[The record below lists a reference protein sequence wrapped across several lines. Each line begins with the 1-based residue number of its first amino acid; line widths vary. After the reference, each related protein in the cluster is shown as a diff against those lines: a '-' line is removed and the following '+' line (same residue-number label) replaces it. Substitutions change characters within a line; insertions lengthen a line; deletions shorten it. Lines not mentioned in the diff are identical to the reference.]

1 MVRFTF
7 IRVVF
12 CAVNSL
18 VCRCSSHYP
27 KISIGEGQVAPHKVC
42 FISPEYWPLTGG
54 TGSYVYYLSNQLLK
68 NRYKVYVVTGANQAK
83 DIQVNPQLDVSFL
96 KIPKTPIIKS
106 FMLAAA
112 SNRKLQST
120 RRTTNVDIIHP
131 QLPLTPN
138 FAVPPNFG
146 KALVCTVHS
155 TWKGEAEAIRG
166 EPYSRLNANEK
177 FLVSFNWFLR
187 FFEEGMLARARKI
200 IAVSHFTKREL
211 INYYK
216 IPAGKIQVIHNG
228 VDINKFKPAA
238 DKRKVKAEL
247 GFNPDDI
254 AIVSVGRL
262 YARKGLFT
270 LIESM
275 PAVTKR
281 FPTAKFIISGKGQS
295 DEMAKLVAH
304 AERLGVKGKIV
315 FTGYTPDR
323 ELPRLYQA
331 ADVFAF
337 STFYEHHP
345 FAVLEAL
352 ATGLPV
358 VTTTVGGIPETIDSG
373 KNGILVEP
381 FNSKQFSDAILQ
393 LLDHPTEAA
402 EMGVKARRTVEQQLD
417 WRIVVKDAMEVYD
430 EALSGV

>member
-1 MVRFTF
+1 M
-7 IRVVF
+7 
-12 CAVNSL
+12 
-18 VCRCSSHYP
+18 VCRRNRYYY
-27 KISIGEGQVAPHKVC
+27 KILGREEQVASHKVC

-54 TGSYVYYLSNQLLK
+54 TGSYVYYLSNELLK
-68 NRYKVYVVTGANQAK
+68 NGYKIYVVTGSNQAQ
-83 DIQVNPQLDVSFL
+83 DVQVNPNLNVSFL
-96 KIPKTPIIKS
+96 KIPRTPIVKS

-112 SNRKLQST
+112 SNHKLQSV
-120 RRTTNVDIIHP
+120 RNAANVDITHP

-138 FAVPPNFG
+138 FAVPNNFG

-177 FLVSFNWFLR
+177 FLVSFNSFLR
-187 FFEEGMLARARKI
+187 FFEEGMLRRARKI
-200 IAVSHFTKREL
+200 IAVSHFTKWEL
-211 INYYK
+211 TNYYK
-216 IPAGKIQVIHNG
+216 IPASKIQVIHNG

-247 GFNPDDI
+247 GLNPDDL

-281 FPTAKFIISGKGQS
+281 FPNAKFIISGKGQS
-295 DEMAKLVAH
+295 DEMHKLIAH
-304 AERLGVKGKIV
+304 AEKLGVKDNIV
-315 FTGYTPDR
+315 FTGYYPDKK
-323 ELPRLYQA
+323 LPKLYQA

-358 VTTTVGGIPETIDSG
+358 VTTTVGGIPETIESG
-373 KNGILVEP
+373 KNGFLVKP
-381 FNSKQFSDAILQ
+381 FNPEQFSDRILY
-393 LLDHPTEAA
+393 LLEHPVEAEEIGA
-402 EMGVKARRTVEQQLD
+402 KARKTVEQQLD
-417 WRIVVKDAMEVYD
+417 WRIVVKEAMKVYD
-430 EALSGV
+430 DVLS

>member
-1 MVRFTF
+1 M
-7 IRVVF
+7 
-12 CAVNSL
+12 A
-18 VCRCSSHYP
+18 
-27 KISIGEGQVAPHKVC
+27 HKVC

-54 TGSYVYYLSNQLLK
+54 TGSYVYYLSNELLK
-68 NRYKVYVVTGANQAK
+68 NGYKLYVVTGSNHAQDVK
-83 DIQVNPQLDVSFL
+83 VNPKLDVSFL
-96 KIPKTPIIKS
+96 KIPKMPIVKS
-106 FMLAAA
+106 FMLAAN
-112 SNRKLQST
+112 SSRKLGSVRDT
-120 RRTTNVDIIHP
+120 ANVDITHP

-138 FAVPPNFG
+138 FAVPTNFG

-177 FLVSFNWFLR
+177 FLVSFNRFLR
-187 FFEEGMLARARKI
+187 FFEEGMLKRARKI
-200 IAVSHFTKREL
+200 IAVSHFTKWEL
-211 INYYK
+211 TNYYK
-216 IPAGKIQVIHNG
+216 IPQNKIQVIHNG
-228 VDINKFKPAA
+228 VDVNKFKPAA
-238 DKRKVKAEL
+238 DKRRAKMEL
-247 GFNPDDI
+247 GLNPDDL

-275 PAVTKR
+275 PAVIKR
-281 FPTAKFIISGKGQS
+281 FPTAKFIISGKGQN
-295 DEMAKLVAH
+295 DEMHKLNAH
-304 AERLGVKGKIV
+304 AERLGVRGNIV

-323 ELPRLYQA
+323 ELPKLYQA

-373 KNGILVEP
+373 KNGFL
-381 FNSKQFSDAILQ
+381 
-393 LLDHPTEAA
+393 
-402 EMGVKARRTVEQQLD
+402 
-417 WRIVVKDAMEVYD
+417 
-430 EALSGV
+430 

>member
-1 MVRFTF
+1 M
-7 IRVVF
+7 
-12 CAVNSL
+12 AL
-18 VCRCSSHYP
+18 
-27 KISIGEGQVAPHKVC
+27 KVC
-42 FISPEYWPLTGG
+42 FISPEYWPLSGG
-54 TGSYVYYLSNQLLK
+54 TGAYVYYLSNELLK
-68 NRYKVYVVTGANQAK
+68 NGYKIYVVTGSNQAQ
-83 DIQVNPQLDVSFL
+83 DIQVNPQLDVAFL
-96 KIPKTPIIKS
+96 KIPKMPIIKS

-112 SNRKLQST
+112 SNRKLDSVRNT
-120 RRTTNVDIIHP
+120 ANIDIIHP

-146 KALVCTVHS
+146 KAVVCTVHS

-187 FFEEGMLARARKI
+187 FFEEGMLARARRI
-200 IAVSHFTKREL
+200 IAVSHFTKWEL
-211 INYYK
+211 TNYYK
-216 IPAGKIQVIHNG
+216 IPESKIRVIHNG
-228 VDINKFKPAA
+228 VDVNKFKPVV
-238 DKRKVKAEL
+238 DKRRVKEEL

-275 PAVTKR
+275 PAVVKR
-281 FPTAKFIISGKGQS
+281 FPNANFIISGKGQS
-295 DEMAKLVAH
+295 DEMHKLIAH
-304 AERLGVKGKIV
+304 AERLGVKNNIV
-315 FTGYTPDR
+315 FTGYYPDKK
-323 ELPRLYQA
+323 LPLLYQA

-358 VTTTVGGIPETIDSG
+358 VTTTVGGIPETINSG
-373 KNGILVEP
+373 KNGFLVEP
-381 FNSKQFSDAILQ
+381 FNPRQFSEKILY
-393 LLDHPTEAA
+393 LLEHPTFAA
-402 EMGVKARRTVEQQLD
+402 EMGAQARKTIVENYD
-417 WRIVVKDAMEVYD
+417 WRIVVKDAMKVYD
-430 EALSGV
+430 EALS

>member
-1 MVRFTF
+1 M
-7 IRVVF
+7 
-12 CAVNSL
+12 
-18 VCRCSSHYP
+18 P
-27 KISIGEGQVAPHKVC
+27 PKVC

-54 TGSYVYYLSNQLLK
+54 TGSYVYYLSNELLK
-68 NRYKVYVVTGANQAK
+68 NGYRIHVVTGGNQAQ

-106 FMLAAA
+106 FMLAGA
-112 SNRKLQST
+112 SYRKLQSVKET
-120 RRTTNVDIIHP
+120 AGIDITHP

-146 KALVCTVHS
+146 KTLVCTVHS

-187 FFEEGMLARARKI
+187 FFEVGMLHRTRRI
-200 IAVSHFTKREL
+200 IAVSHFTKWEL
-211 INYYK
+211 TNYYK

-228 VDINKFKPAA
+228 VDTCKFQPAV
-238 DKRKVKAEL
+238 DKRKIKAEL

-254 AIVSVGRL
+254 AILSVGRL

-275 PAVTKR
+275 PAVVKR
-281 FPTAKFIISGKGQS
+281 FKNAKFIISGKGQS
-295 DEMAKLVAH
+295 DEMRKLINY
-304 AERLGVKGKIV
+304 AEELGVKDSII
-315 FTGYTPDR
+315 FTGYYPDKK
-323 ELPRLYQA
+323 LPKLYQA

-352 ATGLPV
+352 STGLPV
-358 VTTTVGGIPETIDSG
+358 VTTKVGGIPETIESG
-373 KNGILVEP
+373 KNGFLVEP
-381 FNSKQFSDAILQ
+381 FNPKQFADRILY
-393 LLDHPTEAA
+393 LLDHPVEAS
-402 EMGVKARRTVEQQLD
+402 EMGALARKTILERFD
-417 WRIVVKDAMEVYD
+417 WRIVVKDAIKVYD
-430 EALSGV
+430 EALR